1 MAGKVCFNEGH
12 KNPISDSITNYTIHE
27 MNYTSYEAR
36 IGQVEYQAPCLRFV
50 LTLAHIL
57 PWIFGVL
64 CVLRFTSVVFRR
76 LLYLCHPY
84 TRYRE
89 SAMLGFLNFILDV
102 AKLWKP
108 FILTYLTPLVIDY
121 FLFIL
126 DNHVHDWTGSLHDPN
141 NSYFLHLA
149 CLNSDHFNIY
159 HHILTKVITLP
170 FKCLPASTTADRAS
184 KGPCPLANTANQ
196 RNTRIANSST
206 PPIPCKNHGKQQP
219 VVQENI
225 STLQSN
231 SPSQLHSTST
241 RAASV
246 LYFSTLLPV
255 QSLTDSGNSSRP
267 PQYGPKVKSKLT
279 NHMFTKTATGDSDNS
294 GQNRT
299 ESNTAAAETTDS
311 PRTTGS
317 SANSQG
323 EGSSD
328 KGGDDDD
335 DDDNNRRKRRQSL
348 RLDLIS
354 DADSEKDEET
364 EPDSDDENNGHIT
377 VGLACRRLTPTE
389 ESLLM
394 SDQPL
399 TPTRHIDKCPIIP
412 GMSDHCTTFR
422 NISSS
427 PLTSVSPANE
437 SPSRDIYVH
446 KLMFPQ
452 DAADVVLNS
461 IEENIPFT
469 KHGKTHRELT
479 LCGSRFN
486 KKPKSW
492 DMYNATDFKDVPL
505 IIQCMNQLMT
515 QHGIN
520 DQPLLNSCMIERCK
534 PGVFIPESTVL
545 PDELL
550 DSILPGT
557 PLAIL
562 CLGEQRPFDLIPRST
577 ASSVLGKVTV
587 GRIFADHGSGIFI
600 STRALKHYQLRG
612 EFGPSLVGNSSSSFR
627 MVFYTSASLDDTLQW
642 SDLSPAANESTLT
655 APTTNPICHRMA
667 QVPYYK
673 TMIDT
678 KLGEKPLTEMLTAL
692 NQPIE
697 KGDSKEDKR
706 IRLLAL
712 LSNPDT
718 IVPAEVIKKL
728 SSRLLVDDL
737 TAELSALNLSTKGD
751 SKERKARL
759 NDFLSQQTQAHEP
772 LSQGVWDSETHFGYS
787 PPPTQE
793 NPSPGRSAPESDGFR
808 FTSPPVSK
816 IDFLKSQQPK
826 TKKTSLGK
834 RKREVTNVSRDRQF
848 NSLQS
853 YIESLNCAK
862 ENDLNHDLEYLNLKT
877 SGSAKVKRKRIS
889 QFVLNSATTAPSNLE
904 NRLEILEK
912 TSLTIL
918 DKLDHISKEVD
929 VISLTSSAAGPP
941 TKAPSNSTGN
951 LNALQSD
958 LLDKLTKA
966 YQDNV
971 ILLEKTDRSTEEL
984 KSTLRET
991 ASLHRDL
998 EKWQNSFFKGQDS
1011 EKLDEILEIVKHK
1024 PATSTLISSVEG
1036 KHPPTTTNNTLVAR
1050 SPQDTRTNQDLPG
1063 SNNTS
1068 NQARDS
1074 YRRPGF
1080 TKSKNPAK
1088 AKPAKRKRKTPKPLK
1103 VALLNY

>member
-1 MAGKVCFNEGH
+1 MFVSTAW
-12 KNPISDSITNYTIHE
+12 TID
-27 MNYTSYEAR
+27 
-36 IGQVEYQAPCLRFV
+36 
-50 LTLAHIL
+50 
-57 PWIFGVL
+57 
-64 CVLRFTSVVFRR
+64 
-76 LLYLCHPY
+76 
-84 TRYRE
+84 
-89 SAMLGFLNFILDV
+89 LNFFR
-102 AKLWKP
+102 P
-108 FILTYLTPLVIDY
+108 T
-121 FLFIL
+121 
-126 DNHVHDWTGSLHDPN
+126 SN
-141 NSYFLHLA
+141 NF
-149 CLNSDHFNIY
+149 
-159 HHILTKVITLP
+159 
-170 FKCLPASTTADRAS
+170 
-184 KGPCPLANTANQ
+184 
-196 RNTRIANSST
+196 
-206 PPIPCKNHGKQQP
+206 
-219 VVQENI
+219 
-225 STLQSN
+225 
-231 SPSQLHSTST
+231 
-241 RAASV
+241 SV
-246 LYFSTLLPV
+246 L
-255 QSLTDSGNSSRP
+255 
-267 PQYGPKVKSKLT
+267 
-279 NHMFTKTATGDSDNS
+279 
-294 GQNRT
+294 
-299 ESNTAAAETTDS
+299 
-311 PRTTGS
+311 
-317 SANSQG
+317 
-323 EGSSD
+323 
-328 KGGDDDD
+328 
-335 DDDNNRRKRRQSL
+335 
-348 RLDLIS
+348 
-354 DADSEKDEET
+354 
-364 EPDSDDENNGHIT
+364 
-377 VGLACRRLTPTE
+377 
-389 ESLLM
+389 
-394 SDQPL
+394 
-399 TPTRHIDKCPIIP
+399 
-412 GMSDHCTTFR
+412 
-422 NISSS
+422 
-427 PLTSVSPANE
+427 
-437 SPSRDIYVH
+437 PS
-446 KLMFPQ
+446 
-452 DAADVVLNS
+452 
-461 IEENIPFT
+461 
-469 KHGKTHRELT
+469 
-479 LCGSRFN
+479 
-486 KKPKSW
+486 
-492 DMYNATDFKDVPL
+492 
-505 IIQCMNQLMT
+505 
-515 QHGIN
+515 
-520 DQPLLNSCMIERCK
+520 
-534 PGVFIPESTVL
+534 
-545 PDELL
+545 
-550 DSILPGT
+550 
-557 PLAIL
+557 
-562 CLGEQRPFDLIPRST
+562 
-577 ASSVLGKVTV
+577 
-587 GRIFADHGSGIFI
+587 
-600 STRALKHYQLRG
+600 
-612 EFGPSLVGNSSSSFR
+612 
-627 MVFYTSASLDDTLQW
+627 FYTSASLDDTLQW

-834 RKREVTNVSRDRQF
+834 RKREVTNVSGDRQF

-1103 VALLNY
+1103 VALLTDAIMQGFKAEEFPKRYDVKTINKRSIEALSRNLAKTSDDIAKGNPDAVYIHLGTQDILKDDSSPGNLAEELIQSIDKILRDTSQSCKIIVSHVISCGKSQSKASDFSNHLTHRIAALKNDHENAVLWNRVSENPNSNFLANGSGSPYKYLFVNDMVHLNQRGVKVIMGNFRTKLNNSLLDKKA